1 MKFLRVVGL
10 GLLTLLAGVSGAA
23 AYVGFP
29 TTMAGMAAKTVCSG
43 VFVAKRSAE
52 AVIRDDFLP
61 ASAVLRFLTV
71 HVNTSDAN
79 VTASLFGLASRT
91 AQWSPT
97 TGCVLDGKLE
107 TKRDGKSDVQSDIK
121 TPVAAS
127 NLEAAKQSAANLPW
141 PLGESLSTLEN
152 QTTTLPPANGAAL
165 APVFTAA
172 FAGGH
177 GPGLQN
183 TRALVV
189 IQKGQLVREQYAP
202 GFDKDTRLH
211 GWSMTKTLGAM
222 LALHLADAQNIALAT
237 PVVNLYSQQDA
248 PPWLARWKNDARA
261 QITLADLLHMRDGL
275 SNVEGY
281 QPWSDVPRLLWG
293 GNDVASYAA
302 NGSYEAPAGTR
313 WRYLSATSIIAA
325 HAMSARAKRPAYN
338 WVTEVIT
345 GPIGAHSFV
354 VEPDAQ
360 GTPVLSSYGWATARD
375 WGRLGLLLMNDGTWP
390 DGQGGTKRV
399 LPAGVYKQLTT
410 PAMAEG
416 EGAAYGMQLWL
427 LGKPQ
432 SSCGPNAGLP
442 EDTVVMGG
450 HWGQVVAVIPSRQ
463 LIIVR
468 LGWTMK
474 KDLFDRCAL
483 IREVSQALK

>member
-1 MKFLRVVGL
+1 MKFLTIFAL
-10 GLLTLLAGVSGAA
+10 GFVALLVSALAAVSYA
-23 AYVGFP
+23 GFP
-29 TTMAGMAAKTVCSG
+29 ATMAGMAAKTVCSG
-43 VFVAKRSAE
+43 VFVAKRNAD
-52 AVIRDDFLP
+52 AVIQDDFLP
-61 ASAVLRFLTV
+61 ASPVLRALKV
-71 HVNTSDAN
+71 EVNSDN
-79 VTASLFGLASRT
+79 KSVTASLLGTSSRT
-91 AQWSPT
+91 AQWSASK
-97 TGCVLDGKLE
+97 GCVLDGKPDANTE
-107 TKRDGKSDVQSDIK
+107 GKVIGKSDDKS
-121 TPVAAS
+121 TAVAPTTLA
-127 NLEAAKQSAANLPW
+127 W
-141 PLGESLSTLEN
+141 PLGDADSALSN
-152 QTTTLPPANGAAL
+152 QAGGQPSANMAAL
-165 APVFTAA
+165 SPVFTAA

-189 IQKGQLVREQYAP
+189 VHKGQLVREQYAN

-222 LALHLADAQNIALAT
+222 LTLQLAEAQKIALST
-237 PVVNLYSQQDA
+237 PVVDLYNAQQA
-248 PPWLARWKNDARA
+248 PPWIGQWKNDARA
-261 QITLADLLHMRDGL
+261 KITLADLLHMRDGL

-293 GNDVASYAA
+293 GNDVAAYAA
-302 NGSYEAPAGTR
+302 KGTPEAPAGTR
-313 WRYLSATSIIAA
+313 WRYLSATSNILA
-325 HAMSARAKRPAYN
+325 HAMAARAKRPADQ
-338 WVTEVIT
+338 WITEGIT
-345 GPIGAHSFV
+345 GPIGAHSFI

-375 WGRLGLLLMNDGTWP
+375 WARLGQLLLNDGAWP

-399 LPAGVYKQLTT
+399 LPEGVFKQMIT
-410 PAMAEG
+410 PALAQG
-416 EGAAYGMQLWL
+416 EGANYGMQLWL

-463 LIIVR
+463 LVVVR

-474 KDLFDRCAL
+474 QALFDRCAL
-483 IREVSQALK
+483 IREVSQALGK

>member
-1 MKFLRVVGL
+1 MKFLKIFGL
-10 GLLTLLAGVSGAA
+10 GLFALLVSVLGAA
-23 AYVGFP
+23 SYIGFP
-29 TTMAGMAAKTVCSG
+29 ATMAGMAAKTVCSG

-52 AVIRDDFLP
+52 SVIRDDFLP
-61 ASAVLRFLTV
+61 ASPILKLVNV
-71 HVNTSDAN
+71 DVNTSNAN
-79 VTASLFGLASRT
+79 VTASLLGIASRA
-91 AQWSPT
+91 AQWSAT
-97 TGCVLDGKLE
+97 TGCVLDGKPESKLSA
-107 TKRDGKSDVQSDIK
+107 TSAIVGS
-121 TPVAAS
+121 P
-127 NLEAAKQSAANLPW
+127 KQSIELPY
-141 PLGESLSTLEN
+141 PLGESV
-152 QTTTLPPANGAAL
+152 TTLNNQPTSLQPDNLSAL

-172 FAGGH
+172 FAGGQ
-177 GPGLQN
+177 GKGLQN

-189 IQKGQLVREQYAP
+189 IHKGQLVREQYAP

-222 LALHLADAQNIALAT
+222 LTLQLADVQNIALQT
-237 PVVNLYSQQDA
+237 PVVNVYAQQDA
-248 PPWLARWKNDARA
+248 PPWLASWKGDARA
-261 QITLADLLHMRDGL
+261 KITLADLLHMRDGL

-293 GNDVASYAA
+293 GNDVAAYAA
-302 NGSYEAPAGTR
+302 KGTPEAPAGTR
-313 WRYLSATSIIAA
+313 WRYLSATSNIFA
-325 HAMSARAKRPAYN
+325 HAMLSRAKRPAYQ
-338 WVTEVIT
+338 WVTETIT

-375 WGRLGLLLMNDGTWP
+375 WGRLGLLLMNDGVWP

-399 LPAGVYKQLTT
+399 LPAGVFKQMTT
-410 PAMAEG
+410 PAIAQG

-463 LIIVR
+463 IVIVR

-474 KDLFDRCAL
+474 QALFDRCAL
-483 IREVSQALK
+483 IREVTQALK

>member
-1 MKFLRVVGL
+1 MKFAKIFGL
-10 GLLTLLAGVSGAA
+10 SLFALLAGVSGAA
-23 AYVGFP
+23 AYIGFP
-29 TTMAGMAAKTVCSG
+29 ATMAGMAAKTVCSG
-43 VFVAKRSAE
+43 VFVAKRNAE
-52 AVIRDDFLP
+52 AVVRDDFLP
-61 ASAVLRFLTV
+61 ASPVLRFLKV
-71 HVNTSDAN
+71 EVNTSSAN
-79 VTASLFGLASRT
+79 VTANLFGLASRT

-97 TGCVLDGKLE
+97 TGCVLDGKLDS
-107 TKRDGKSDVQSDIK
+107 KYLSQLDSK
-121 TPVAAS
+121 TPVTVATIEAARQSATNLHWPIGESLSAAS
-127 NLEAAKQSAANLPW
+127 NLSTTLSTANL
-141 PLGESLSTLEN
+141 
-152 QTTTLPPANGAAL
+152 AAL

-189 IQKGQLVREQYAP
+189 IHKGQLVREQYAD

-222 LALHLADAQNIALAT
+222 LTLHLADAQNIALQT

-248 PPWLARWKNDARA
+248 PPWSASWKNDARA
-261 QITLADLLHMRDGL
+261 KITLADLLHMRDGL

-293 GNDVASYAA
+293 GNDVAAYAA
-302 NGSYEAPAGTR
+302 KGSYEAPAGMR
-313 WRYLSATSIIAA
+313 WRYLSATSNITA
-325 HAMSARAKRPAYN
+325 HAMLARAKRPAYH

-345 GPIGAHSFV
+345 APIGAHSFV

-375 WGRLGLLLMNDGTWP
+375 WARLGLLLMNDGTWP

-399 LPAGVYKQLTT
+399 LPAGVYKQMTT

-450 HWGQVVAVIPSRQ
+450 HWGQVVAVVPSRQ